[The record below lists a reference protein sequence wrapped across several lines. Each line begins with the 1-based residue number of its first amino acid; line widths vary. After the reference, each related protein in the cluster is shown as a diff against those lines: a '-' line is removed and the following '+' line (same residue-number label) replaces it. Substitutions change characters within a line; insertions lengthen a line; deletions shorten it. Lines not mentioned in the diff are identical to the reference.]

1 MPERCM
7 ADLGPRPLVNA
18 QRMPSTR
25 ASGIRPQDQAS
36 GLRAEPGIRA
46 LIAAALRAVEVEE
59 RPDVERLALPATVY

>member
-25 ASGIRPQDQAS
+25 APGMAA
-36 GLRAEPGIRA
+36 GLRAEPGIWA

-59 RPDVERLALPATVY
+59 RLDVERLALPATVY